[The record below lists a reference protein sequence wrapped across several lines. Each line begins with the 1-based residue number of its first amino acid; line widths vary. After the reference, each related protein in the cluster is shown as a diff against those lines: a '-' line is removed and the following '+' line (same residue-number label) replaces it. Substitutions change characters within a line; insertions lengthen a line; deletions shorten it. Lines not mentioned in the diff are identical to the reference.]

1 MPWIFLRRKAALLVV
16 RLRLRVVFAI
26 GAGVLVDRRGIG
38 GWWGGVLVLLLSG
51 AVYAPKERWSNTEA
65 RIHAEDAI

>member
-1 MPWIFLRRKAALLVV
+1 MLVV

-26 GAGVLVDRRGIG
+26 GAGVIVDRRGIG
-38 GWWGGVLVLLLSG
+38 GWWGKGLLLLYSG
-51 AVYAPKERWSNTEA
+51 AVYVPKERWRNTEA